1 MEKIKSF
8 TDLIAWKE
16 SHKLVIM
23 IYKLTKN
30 FPKEEIFGLMNQ
42 MRRASV
48 SISSN
53 IAEGFSKN
61 SFIEKNRFY
70 SMARGSTLELQNQL
84 LITRDIGYISNNE
97 FKKVAHQTISAHKLI
112 NGLTRNS
119 QDKPKYQI
127 LNTKY

>member
-8 TDLIAWKE
+8 TDLMAWKE
-16 SHKLVIM
+16 SHILVLM

-30 FPKEEIFGLMNQ
+30 LPKEEIFGLINQ

-61 SFIEKNRFY
+61 SLIEKNRFY
-70 SMARGSTLELQNQL
+70 SISRGSTLELQNQL
-84 LITRDIGYISNNE
+84 LIARDIGYINNNE
-97 FKKVAHQTISAHKLI
+97 FKKVAHQTISVHKLI
-112 NGLTRNS
+112 NGLTKNS
-119 QDKPKYQI
+119 QDKPKY
-127 LNTKY
+127 

>member
-8 TDLIAWKE
+8 TNLIAWKE
-16 SHKLVIM
+16 SHRLVLM

-30 FPKEEIFGLMNQ
+30 FPKEEMFGLINQ

-61 SFIEKNRFY
+61 SLIEKNRFY

-84 LITRDIGYISNNE
+84 LIARDIGYVNNNE
-97 FKKVAHQTISAHKLI
+97 FK
-112 NGLTRNS
+112 R
-119 QDKPKYQI
+119 
-127 LNTKY
+127 